1 MSLKSVLVAIAA
13 LLVFAGTA
21 MAATSQNVVIIGGN
35 SLGTGWYD
43 ANYMGW
49 SWGGYLPVSG
59 EPRLDA
65 ISFTPMSPGDVSAA
79 NLTPFDTIVL
89 NMASYAMACSSGTLT
104 DEQKQAIV
112 DAVATGKK
120 LIIYDSECT
129 PGPDY
134 SWLPYPFN
142 TNNPGAM
149 GASGTLTIV
158 EDNTLSSNNP
168 ASPYFID
175 AAYLGSS
182 TDAVGDMNV
191 MVTFDPYWCIDM
203 SGTNINQVTGPVH
216 TYAKY
221 PAGTDVGLIIYNGMD
236 MDYMPDSKLLEVWI
250 QELEQPFNPSNL
262 PCGVTV
268 VGITLTPATD
278 TNYVGQSHIV
288 TAKVTDLLGD
298 PIEDVDVTFTVL
310 SGPNAGDSDTDTTDS
325 NGEAT
330 FTYTGD
336 GGVGVD
342 VIQACFF
349 DQNTE
354 QEVCSQT
361 VEKEWI
367 TRPPSVPEFPP
378 LAVAA
383 LGLLGAIVL
392 LRRK

>member
-1 MSLKSVLVAIAA
+1 
-13 LLVFAGTA
+13 
-21 MAATSQNVVIIGGN
+21 
-35 SLGTGWYD
+35 
-43 ANYMGW
+43 
-49 SWGGYLPVSG
+49 
-59 EPRLDA
+59 
-65 ISFTPMSPGDVSAA
+65 MSPGDVSAA

-158 EDNTLSSNNP
+158 EENTLSSSSP

-175 AAYLGSS
+175 ATYLGSS

-278 TNYVGQSHIV
+278 TNYVGQSHTV
-288 TAKVTDLLGD
+288 TAKVTDLLGY
-298 PIEDVDVTFTVL
+298 PVEDVDVTFTVL
-310 SGPNAGDSDTDTTDS
+310 SGPNAGDSDMDTTDS

-342 VIQACFF
+342 IIQACFF

-361 VEKEWI
+361 VEKEWT